1 MSENG
6 LVSSIKELFKH
17 VSQKRKLQFLGVL
30 LLTVVGSVFEVVS
43 LGAVIPFIS
52 VLSSPESLLENESY
66 SAILKIFNILST
78 DDLVITVTLFF
89 GISALLA
96 GFVRLLLIWTTL
108 QVTSLTGADLSI
120 KAFERILYKPYL
132 FHVEKGSHE
141 IINGIV
147 RKVKI
152 ATSVLFSVVTIFT
165 SLILFISIF
174 GTLVYISPFVA
185 FVSGLIFGIL
195 YVLIS
200 LFSKKILYNNS
211 IDVAKESDNE
221 VKSLQEGI
229 GAIRDVLLD
238 HAQKIHIKLYSHSIT
253 TLQKKQAEN
262 AFINQYPRYLME
274 MIGLVLISVLA
285 YYSHTHLGEGEG
297 YFPILGALAL
307 GAQRLLPLLQGIY
320 SNWAS
325 ALSNSASLID
335 VAEILEGS
343 DSISDVNNEA
353 DNLEFNERID
363 FHNIFFKYKDKL
375 PYVFENISMTIGKGQ
390 QVGVVGSTGCG
401 KSTFLDVLMMLIKP
415 TKGDIT
421 IDGLSLN
428 KSLTQSWQK
437 MIAHVPQ
444 DIFLLDA
451 SFIENIA
458 FNVPKNKIDLD
469 KVISAAKQAQIH
481 TYIDSTVN
489 GYDTLT
495 GERGGKLSGGQKQR
509 IGIARALYK
518 NSPILILDEATS
530 SLDTTTEKLIMNSIY
545 SLNPDITVIMI
556 THRIATLENCNFIV
570 KFSGGHIEE
579 IGTYS
584 EMKEALG
591 VR

>member
-262 AFINQYPRYLME
+262 TFINQYPRYLME

>member
-30 LLTVVGSVFEVVS
+30 LLTIVGSVFEVVS

-320 SNWAS
+320 GNWAS

-518 NSPILILDEATS
+518 NSPILILDEASS

>member
-108 QVTSLTGADLSI
+108 QVTSSTGADLSI

>member
-570 KFSGGHIEE
+570 KFSAGHIEE
-579 IGTYS
+579 IAT
-584 EMKEALG
+584 
-591 VR
+591 

>member
-1 MSENG
+1 MSEMG

-43 LGAVIPFIS
+43 LGAVIPFIG

-66 SAILKIFNILST
+66 SAILKIFNIQST

-96 GFVRLLLIWTTL
+96 GSVRLLLIWATL
-108 QVTSLTGADLSI
+108 QVTSLTGADLSVR
-120 KAFERILYKPYL
+120 AYERILYKPYL
-132 FHVEKGSHE
+132 FHVEKGSYE

-147 RKVKI
+147 RKVKV

-238 HAQKIHIKLYSHSIT
+238 HAQKIHIKLYSHSVT
-253 TLQKKQAEN
+253 TLQKKHAEN
-262 AFINQYPRYLME
+262 SFINQYPRYLME

-285 YYSHTHLGEGEG
+285 YYSHTHLGEGES

-320 SNWAS
+320 GNWAF
-325 ALSNSASLID
+325 ALSSSASLID

-353 DNLEFNERID
+353 DNIEFNERID
-363 FHNIFFKYKDKL
+363 FHNIFFKYKDNL
-375 PYVFENISMTIGKGQ
+375 PYVLENISMTIGKGQ

-401 KSTFLDVLMMLIKP
+401 KSTFLDILMMLIKP
-415 TKGDIT
+415 TKGEII
-421 IDGLSLN
+421 IDGVSLN

-451 SFIENIA
+451 SFVENIA
-458 FNVPKNKIDLD
+458 FNVPKNKIDLE
-469 KVISAAKQAQIH
+469 KVINAAKQAQIH

-530 SLDTTTEKLIMNSIY
+530 ALDTTTEKLIMNSIY

-584 EMKEALG
+584 EMKEDLG

>member
-1 MSENG
+1 MSDMG
-6 LVSSIKELFKH
+6 LVASIIEVFKH
-17 VSQKRKLQFLGVL
+17 ISQKRKLQFLGVL

-43 LGAVIPFIS
+43 LGAVIPFIN

-66 SAILKIFNILST
+66 SAIFKIFNIHST

-96 GFVRLLLIWTTL
+96 GSVRLLLIWTTL
-108 QVTSLTGADLSI
+108 RVTSLTGADLSI
-120 KAFERILYKPYL
+120 SAYEKILYKPYL

-147 RKVKI
+147 RKVKV

-185 FVSGLIFGIL
+185 LVSGLIFGIL

-211 IDVAKESDNE
+211 LDIAKESDNE

-238 HAQKIHIKLYSHSIT
+238 HAQKIHIKLYSHSVTI
-253 TLQKKQAEN
+253 LQKKQAEN
-262 AFINQYPRYLME
+262 SFINQYPRYLME
-274 MIGLVLISVLA
+274 IIGLVLISVLA
-285 YYSHTHLGEGEG
+285 YYSHTHLGEGEN

-320 SNWAS
+320 GNWAS
-325 ALSNSASLID
+325 ALGNSASLID
-335 VAEILEGS
+335 VAEILEES

-353 DNLEFNERID
+353 DNIEFNERID
-363 FHNIFFKYKDKL
+363 FHNIFFKYKDNL
-375 PYVFENISMTIGKGQ
+375 PYVLENISMTIGKGQ

-401 KSTFLDVLMMLIKP
+401 KSTFLDILMMLIKP
-415 TKGDIT
+415 TKGGII
-421 IDGLSLN
+421 IDGVSLK
-428 KSLTQSWQK
+428 KSLTESSQK

-451 SFIENIA
+451 SFVENIA
-458 FNVPKNKIDLD
+458 FNVPKNKIDLE
-469 KVISAAKQAQIH
+469 KVINAAKQAQIH

-584 EMKEALG
+584 KMKEDLG
-591 VR
+591 AR

>member
-1 MSENG
+1 MASVIE
-6 LVSSIKELFKH
+6 IFKH
-17 VSQKRKLQFLGVL
+17 ISQKRKLQFLGLL
-30 LLTVVGSVFEVVS
+30 LLTLVGSVFEVVS
-43 LGAVIPFIS
+43 LGAVIPFINI
-52 VLSSPESLLENESY
+52 LSSPESLLENKSY
-66 SAILKIFNILST
+66 SAIFKMFNIHST
-78 DDLVITVTLFF
+78 DDLVTTVTLFF

-96 GFVRLLLIWTTL
+96 GSVRLLLIWTTL

-120 KAFERILYKPYL
+120 SAYEKILYKPYL
-132 FHVEKGSHE
+132 FHVEKGSYE

-147 RKVKI
+147 RKVKV
-152 ATSVLFSVVTIFT
+152 ATSVLFSIVTIFT

-174 GTLVYISPFVA
+174 GTLVYINPFVA
-185 FVSGLIFGIL
+185 LVSGLIFGIL
-195 YVLIS
+195 YALIS
-200 LFSKKILYNNS
+200 FFSKRMLYINS
-211 IDVAKESDNE
+211 LDIAKESDNE

-238 HAQKIHIKLYSHSIT
+238 HAQKMYIKMYSHSVT
-253 TLQKKQAEN
+253 TLHKKQAEN
-262 AFINQYPRYLME
+262 TFVNQYPRYLME
-274 MIGLVLISVLA
+274 IIALVLVSIFA
-285 YYSHTHLGEGEG
+285 YYSYTYLEEGED

-307 GAQRLLPLLQGIY
+307 GAQRLLPLLQAIY
-320 SNWAS
+320 GNWAA
-325 ALSNSASLID
+325 ALGNSASLID
-335 VAEILEGS
+335 VVEILEES

-353 DNLEFNERID
+353 DNIEFNERID
-363 FHNIFFKYKDKL
+363 FHNIFFKYKDNL
-375 PYVFENISMTIGKGQ
+375 PYVLENISMTIGKGQ

-401 KSTFLDVLMMLIKP
+401 KSTFLDILMMLIKP
-415 TKGDIT
+415 TKGEII
-421 IDGLSLN
+421 IDGVSLN
-428 KSLTQSWQK
+428 KSLTQPWQK

-444 DIFLLDA
+444 DIFLLDT
-451 SFIENIA
+451 SFVENIA
-458 FNVPKNKIDLD
+458 FNVPKNKIDLE

-579 IGTYS
+579 MGTYS
-584 EMKEALG
+584 EMKESLG

>member
-30 LLTVVGSVFEVVS
+30 LLNVVGSVFEVVS

-320 SNWAS
+320 GNWAS

>member
-1 MSENG
+1 M
-6 LVSSIKELFKH
+6 
-17 VSQKRKLQFLGVL
+17 
-30 LLTVVGSVFEVVS
+30 
-43 LGAVIPFIS
+43 
-52 VLSSPESLLENESY
+52 
-66 SAILKIFNILST
+66 
-78 DDLVITVTLFF
+78 
-89 GISALLA
+89 
-96 GFVRLLLIWTTL
+96 
-108 QVTSLTGADLSI
+108 
-120 KAFERILYKPYL
+120 
-132 FHVEKGSHE
+132 
-141 IINGIV
+141 
-147 RKVKI
+147 
-152 ATSVLFSVVTIFT
+152 
-165 SLILFISIF
+165 
-174 GTLVYISPFVA
+174 
-185 FVSGLIFGIL
+185 
-195 YVLIS
+195 
-200 LFSKKILYNNS
+200 
-211 IDVAKESDNE
+211 
-221 VKSLQEGI
+221 
-229 GAIRDVLLD
+229 LD